1 MNGETAASGATSK
14 PGAARVLVIDDEH
27 EVGHAVELG
36 LAGRGFQVGW
46 EMTAQ
51 KGMERI
57 ADWHPDV
64 VILDMALPDMDGI
77 EVCKQIRSWSPV
89 PIIILSVREKD
100 HDKVA
105 ALENGA
111 DDYLTKPFSMNELQA
126 RIRVA
131 LRHAAHATAGDSND
145 AIFRTGDLAIDFAR
159 RVVTVRGEEVHF
171 NPTEYAVLQYLAMHA
186 DRVIT
191 HQTLLRAVWG
201 PPYEDAV
208 QNLRVVIAQLRRKI
222 EETPSRPRL
231 LLTDPGIGYRL
242 KLPE

>member
-1 MNGETAASGATSK
+1 MNDEQLAPTAPAKA
-14 PGAARVLVIDDEH
+14 GAARVLVIDDEP
-27 EVGHAVELG
+27 EIGHAVQLG
-36 LAGRGFQVGW
+36 LTGRGFQVDW
-46 EMTAQ
+46 ETTAQ

-64 VILDMALPDMDGI
+64 VILDLTLPDMDGI
-77 EVCKQIRSWSPV
+77 EACKQIRSWSPV
-89 PIIILSVREKD
+89 PIIVLSVRDTD

-111 DDYLTKPFSMNELQA
+111 DDYLTKPFSLSELQA
-126 RIRVA
+126 RLRVA
-131 LRHAAHATAGDSND
+131 LRHAAHATAGGSTD
-145 AIFRTGDLAIDFAR
+145 AIFHTGDLAIDFAR
-159 RVVTVRGEEVHF
+159 RVVTVHGEEVHF

-208 QNLRVVIAQLRRKI
+208 QNLRVVIAQIRRKI
-222 EETPSRPRL
+222 EATPSRPRL